1 MLKSV
6 SSSLNLVHALDHVS
20 SWNLSQFKTMRGR
33 FSIDNARGQVYD
45 LFENE
50 MNEPL

>member
-6 SSSLNLVHALDHVS
+6 SSSLNLVHALDHV
-20 SWNLSQFKTMRGR
+20 WNLSQFKTMRGR